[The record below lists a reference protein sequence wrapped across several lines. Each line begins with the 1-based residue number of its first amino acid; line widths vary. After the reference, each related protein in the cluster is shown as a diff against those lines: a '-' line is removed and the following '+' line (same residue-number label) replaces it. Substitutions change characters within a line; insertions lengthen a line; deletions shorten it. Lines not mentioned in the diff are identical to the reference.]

1 MENYRKD
8 LGLITDLVKKNSKVL
23 DIGCGDGE
31 LLNLLEKKKNIR
43 GQGLEINQKR
53 VNKCVAKGLS
63 VIQGDA
69 DQDLSLYPDKSFDC
83 VILSQTIQATQDPK
97 KILYELVRI
106 GKKVIISIPNF
117 GHWRV
122 RFLLLFKKFI
132 IPKNDRRF

>member
-1 MENYRKD
+1 MENYSKD

-69 DQDLSLYPDKSFDC
+69 DQDLSL
-83 VILSQTIQATQDPK
+83 
-97 KILYELVRI
+97 
-106 GKKVIISIPNF
+106 
-117 GHWRV
+117 
-122 RFLLLFKKFI
+122 
-132 IPKNDRRF
+132 